1 MQTEEQIRKTE
12 YAKILNIIKEL
23 ENDIV
28 KLNRNNK
35 ELCAELSEKDKRI
48 DELESEVED
57 LEFQI
62 EDQAMFT
69 PNPRMSLIELMEI
82 EEMIGDVTFT

>member
-1 MQTEEQIRKTE
+1 MQTEEKIRKTE
-12 YAKILNIIKEL
+12 YAKALNRIKEL

-35 ELCAELSEKDKRI
+35 ELRAELEHSQGIIDDLKSEKE
-48 DELESEVED
+48 ELEA
-57 LEFQI
+57 QM

-69 PNPRMSLIELMEI
+69 PNPRMSLIDLMALESVVGEI
-82 EEMIGDVTFT
+82 TL

>member
-12 YAKILNIIKEL
+12 YAKALNRIKEL
-23 ENDIV
+23 ENDIET
-28 KLNRNNK
+28 LNRNNGEIRKILTTK
-35 ELCAELSEKDKRI
+35 EKQI

-57 LEFQI
+57 LKSQM

-69 PNPRMSLIELMEI
+69 LDPRMSMIDLMALESVVGEI
-82 EEMIGDVTFT
+82 TL

>member
-12 YAKILNIIKEL
+12 YAKALNRIKEL
-23 ENDIV
+23 ENDVIQ
-28 KLNRNNK
+28 LNRYNN
-35 ELCAELSEKDKRI
+35 ELCSELSQKDKQI

-57 LEFQI
+57 LKSQM

-69 PNPRMSLIELMEI
+69 LDPRMSMIDLMALESVVGEI
-82 EEMIGDVTFT
+82 TL